1 MNAWQKT
8 KAVHMSVLSSD
19 LKLIGFEYATKSGFS
34 VATADMIIPP
44 DKNKVIDDAQ
54 SEIDK
59 GVEIKLS
66 KQARVM
72 DIVKIV
78 MDVLKHEN
86 WGVYYKNQP
95 MQPLEMQDGAPLY
108 KIYQVDDDDIERAL
122 INTLTKGESWKH
134 SETNLNQKKT

>member
-1 MNAWQKT
+1 MNNISHKIRSELDT
-8 KAVHMSVLSSD
+8 VYITSD
-19 LKLIGFEYATKSGFS
+19 GRKFLKYL
-34 VATADMIIPP
+34 
-44 DKNKVIDDAQ
+44 DALYSQ

-59 GVEIKLS
+59 GIEIKLS

-95 MQPLEMQDGAPLY
+95 MQPLEMQDGNPLY
-108 KIYQVDDDDIERAL
+108 KINLVDDDDIERAL

>member
-1 MNAWQKT
+1 LDNIINHKIRSELDT
-8 KAVHMSVLSSD
+8 VYITSD
-19 LKLIGFEYATKSGFS
+19 GRKFLKY
-34 VATADMIIPP
+34 
-44 DKNKVIDDAQ
+44 IDALYSQ

-59 GVEIKLS
+59 GIEIKLS

-95 MQPLEMQDGAPLY
+95 MQPLEMQDGNPLY
-108 KIYQVDDDDIERAL
+108 KINLVDDDDIERAL

>member
-1 MNAWQKT
+1 MN
-8 KAVHMSVLSSD
+8 KAEQRIRSELDTVYITSD
-19 LKLIGFEYATKSGFS
+19 GRKFLKHLDALY
-34 VATADMIIPP
+34 
-44 DKNKVIDDAQ
+44 AQ

-95 MQPLEMQDGAPLY
+95 MQPLEMQDGNPLY
-108 KIYQVDDDDIERAL
+108 KINLVDDDDIERAL

>member
-1 MNAWQKT
+1 MNNIINHKIRSELDT
-8 KAVHMSVLSSD
+8 VYITSD
-19 LKLIGFEYATKSGFS
+19 GRKFLKY
-34 VATADMIIPP
+34 
-44 DKNKVIDDAQ
+44 IDALYSQ
-54 SEIDK
+54 SEIDR
-59 GVEIKLS
+59 GIDIKLS
-66 KQARVM
+66 KQARIM

-86 WGVYYKNQP
+86 WGLYYKAQP

-108 KIYQVDDDDIERAL
+108 KINQVDDNDIERAL

>member
-1 MNAWQKT
+1 MDNIINHKIRSELDT
-8 KAVHMSVLSSD
+8 VYITSD
-19 LKLIGFEYATKSGFS
+19 GRKFLKY
-34 VATADMIIPP
+34 
-44 DKNKVIDDAQ
+44 IDALYSQ

-59 GVEIKLS
+59 GIEIKLS

-95 MQPLEMQDGAPLY
+95 MQPLEMQDGNPLY
-108 KIYQVDDDDIERAL
+108 KINLVDDEDIERAL

>member
-1 MNAWQKT
+1 MNNTINHKIRSELDT
-8 KAVHMSVLSSD
+8 VYITSD
-19 LKLIGFEYATKSGFS
+19 GRKFLKYL
-34 VATADMIIPP
+34 
-44 DKNKVIDDAQ
+44 DALYSQ

-59 GVEIKLS
+59 GIEIKLS

-78 MDVLKHEN
+78 MDVLRREN

-95 MQPLEMQDGAPLY
+95 MQPLEMQDGNPLY
-108 KIYQVDDDDIERAL
+108 KINLVDDDDIERAL

>member
-1 MNAWQKT
+1 MDNIINHKIRSELDT
-8 KAVHMSVLSSD
+8 VYITSD
-19 LKLIGFEYATKSGFS
+19 GRKFLKY
-34 VATADMIIPP
+34 
-44 DKNKVIDDAQ
+44 IDALYSQ

-59 GVEIKLS
+59 GIEIKLS

-78 MDVLKHEN
+78 MDVLKQEN
-86 WGVYYKNQP
+86 WGIYYKNQP
-95 MQPLEMQDGAPLY
+95 MQPLEMQDGNPLY
-108 KIYQVDDDDIERAL
+108 KINLVDDEDIERAL

>member
-1 MNAWQKT
+1 M
-8 KAVHMSVLSSD
+8 
-19 LKLIGFEYATKSGFS
+19 
-34 VATADMIIPP
+34 
-44 DKNKVIDDAQ
+44 NKVNHKIRSELDTVYIISDGRKFLKYIDALYSQ

-59 GVEIKLS
+59 GIEIKLS

-86 WGVYYKNQP
+86 WGIYYKNQP
-95 MQPLEMQDGAPLY
+95 IQPL
-108 KIYQVDDDDIERAL
+108 DDIEKAL

>member
-1 MNAWQKT
+1 M
-8 KAVHMSVLSSD
+8 
-19 LKLIGFEYATKSGFS
+19 
-34 VATADMIIPP
+34 
-44 DKNKVIDDAQ
+44 NKVNHKIRSELDTVYITSDGRKFLKYIDALYSQ

-59 GVEIKLS
+59 GIEIKLS

-95 MQPLEMQDGAPLY
+95 MQPLEMQDGNPLY
-108 KIYQVDDDDIERAL
+108 KINLVDDDDIERAL

>member
-1 MNAWQKT
+1 
-8 KAVHMSVLSSD
+8 VF
-19 LKLIGFEYATKSGFS
+19 LKY
-34 VATADMIIPP
+34 
-44 DKNKVIDDAQ
+44 IDALYAQ

-59 GVEIKLS
+59 GIEIKLS

-78 MDVLKHEN
+78 MDVLRREN

-95 MQPLEMQDGAPLY
+95 MQPLEMQDGNPLY
-108 KIYQVDDDDIERAL
+108 KINLVDDEDIEKAL

>member
-1 MNAWQKT
+1 LNEVDQKIKKELET
-8 KAVHMSVLSSD
+8 VYITSD
-19 LKLIGFEYATKSGFS
+19 GRKFLKY
-34 VATADMIIPP
+34 
-44 DKNKVIDDAQ
+44 IDALYSQ

-59 GVEIKLS
+59 GIEIKLS

-78 MDVLKHEN
+78 MDVLRHEN
-86 WGVYYKNQP
+86 WGVYYRNQP

-108 KIYQVDDDDIERAL
+108 KINQVDDEDIERAL
-122 INTLTKGESWKH
+122 INTLTEGEPWKH

>member
-1 MNAWQKT
+1 MSSSKVDQKKLNNVNHKIRSELDT
-8 KAVHMSVLSSD
+8 VYIISD
-19 LKLIGFEYATKSGFS
+19 GRVFLKY
-34 VATADMIIPP
+34 
-44 DKNKVIDDAQ
+44 IDALYAQ

-59 GVEIKLS
+59 GIEIKLS

-78 MDVLKHEN
+78 MDVLRHEN

-95 MQPLEMQDGAPLY
+95 MQPLEMQDGNPLY
-108 KIYQVDDDDIERAL
+108 KINLVDDDDIERAL

>member
-1 MNAWQKT
+1 MNNTINHKIRSELDT
-8 KAVHMSVLSSD
+8 VYITSD
-19 LKLIGFEYATKSGFS
+19 GRKFLKYL
-34 VATADMIIPP
+34 
-44 DKNKVIDDAQ
+44 DALYSQ

-59 GVEIKLS
+59 GIEIKLS

-95 MQPLEMQDGAPLY
+95 MQPLEMQDGNPLY
-108 KIYQVDDDDIERAL
+108 KINLVDDDDIERAL

>member
-1 MNAWQKT
+1 MNNTNHKIRSELDT
-8 KAVHMSVLSSD
+8 VYIISD
-19 LKLIGFEYATKSGFS
+19 GRKFLKYL
-34 VATADMIIPP
+34 
-44 DKNKVIDDAQ
+44 DALYSQ

-59 GVEIKLS
+59 GIEIKLS

-95 MQPLEMQDGAPLY
+95 MQPLEMQDGNPLY
-108 KIYQVDDDDIERAL
+108 KINLVDDEDIERAL

>member
-1 MNAWQKT
+1 MNNVNHKIRSELDT
-8 KAVHMSVLSSD
+8 VYITSD
-19 LKLIGFEYATKSGFS
+19 GRKFLKY
-34 VATADMIIPP
+34 
-44 DKNKVIDDAQ
+44 IDALYSQ

-59 GVEIKLS
+59 GIEIKLS

-95 MQPLEMQDGAPLY
+95 MQPLEMQDGNPLY
-108 KIYQVDDDDIERAL
+108 KINLVDDEDIERAL

>member
-1 MNAWQKT
+1 MNNVINHKIRSELDT
-8 KAVHMSVLSSD
+8 VYITSD
-19 LKLIGFEYATKSGFS
+19 GRKFLKYL
-34 VATADMIIPP
+34 
-44 DKNKVIDDAQ
+44 DALYSQ

-66 KQARVM
+66 KQARIM

-95 MQPLEMQDGAPLY
+95 MQPLEMQDGNPLY
-108 KIYQVDDDDIERAL
+108 KINLVDDEDIERAL

>member
-1 MNAWQKT
+1 MNNIINHKIRSELDT
-8 KAVHMSVLSSD
+8 VYITSD
-19 LKLIGFEYATKSGFS
+19 GRKFLKYL
-34 VATADMIIPP
+34 
-44 DKNKVIDDAQ
+44 DALYSQ

-59 GVEIKLS
+59 GIEIKLS

-95 MQPLEMQDGAPLY
+95 MQPLEMQDGNPLY
-108 KIYQVDDDDIERAL
+108 KINLVDDEDIERAL

>member
-1 MNAWQKT
+1 MNNIINHKIRSELDT
-8 KAVHMSVLSSD
+8 VYITSD
-19 LKLIGFEYATKSGFS
+19 GRKFLKY
-34 VATADMIIPP
+34 
-44 DKNKVIDDAQ
+44 IDALYSQ

-59 GVEIKLS
+59 GIEIKLS

-72 DIVKIV
+72 DIVKKV
-78 MDVLKHEN
+78 MDVLKQEN
-86 WGVYYKNQP
+86 WGLYYKAQP

-108 KIYQVDDDDIERAL
+108 KINQVDDDDIERAL

>member
-1 MNAWQKT
+1 MNNIINHKIRSELDT
-8 KAVHMSVLSSD
+8 VYITSD
-19 LKLIGFEYATKSGFS
+19 GRKFLKYL
-34 VATADMIIPP
+34 
-44 DKNKVIDDAQ
+44 DALYSQ

-59 GVEIKLS
+59 GIEIKLS

-95 MQPLEMQDGAPLY
+95 MQPLEMQDGNPLY
-108 KIYQVDDDDIERAL
+108 KINLVDDDDIERAL

>member
-1 MNAWQKT
+1 MDNIINHKIRSELDT
-8 KAVHMSVLSSD
+8 VYITSD
-19 LKLIGFEYATKSGFS
+19 GRKFLKYL
-34 VATADMIIPP
+34 
-44 DKNKVIDDAQ
+44 DALYSQ

-59 GVEIKLS
+59 GIEIKLS

-86 WGVYYKNQP
+86 WGVYYKNRP
-95 MQPLEMQDGAPLY
+95 MQPLEMQDGNPLY
-108 KIYQVDDDDIERAL
+108 KINLVDDEDIERAL
-122 INTLTKGESWKH
+122 TNTLTKGESWKH

>member
-1 MNAWQKT
+1 MNNTINHKIRSELDT
-8 KAVHMSVLSSD
+8 VYITSD
-19 LKLIGFEYATKSGFS
+19 GRKFLKYL
-34 VATADMIIPP
+34 
-44 DKNKVIDDAQ
+44 DALYSQ

-59 GVEIKLS
+59 GIEIKLS

-95 MQPLEMQDGAPLY
+95 IQSLAMQDGDPHY
-108 KIYQVDDDDIERAL
+108 KINQVDDEDIEQA
-122 INTLTKGESWKH
+122 IANKLTEGESWKH
-134 SETNLNQKKT
+134 SQTNSDRKNSSETG